1 MEDHQIYAKSIEN
14 TYKFLVEKKSI
25 EYILFGED
33 PEQEIEPFFFFIDP
47 NDEYSNEDIDV
58 MIEYFAEQEEY
69 EKCHELKLLKKE
81 ENVIAGVDFS
91 KSIDLLNGLT
101 IFK

>member
-33 PEQEIEPFFFFIDP
+33 PEKDIEPFFFFIDP
-47 NDEYSNEDIDV
+47 NEEYSNEDIDA
-58 MIEYFAEQEEY
+58 MIEYFAGEEEY
-69 EKCHELKLLKKE
+69 EKCHQLKLLKKE
-81 ENVIAGVDFS
+81 ENIIAGVDFS
-91 KSIDLLNGLT
+91 DSLNILNNLSIR
-101 IFK
+101 